1 MAPRL
6 PFLLL
11 LHSGPG
17 LAQVAG
23 NYWQPLSLLLSSIGG
38 NSGGKKRQQLTL
50 EHIQFLLTLR

>member
-11 LHSGPG
+11 LQTGPG

-23 NYWQPLSLLLSSIGG
+23 NYWPPSTLLLSSIGG
-38 NSGGKKRQQLTL
+38 NGGGNKRQQLTL
-50 EHIQFLLTLR
+50 EHIQFLLT

>member
-11 LHSGPG
+11 LQTGPG

-23 NYWQPLSLLLSSIGG
+23 NYWRPLSLLLSNIGSNGGG
-38 NSGGKKRQQLTL
+38 NKRQQLTL
-50 EHIQFLLTLR
+50 EHIQFLLT